1 MAVKSITRRWLLNSF
16 SIILVILIVAV
27 VAASLSLRSYY
38 YNSVRQAIDSRVRVV
53 SNLVLKYSDGKP
65 SQLDEEIQ
73 EYVENFADRN
83 LMELIA
89 LDRQGQ
95 PLLTSSG
102 FQLDEDLYMPDYGD
116 AKVSESGEGQYIGP
130 LYQGE
135 NAMAVTMMIPV
146 ENLSLIHI

>member
-116 AKVSESGEGQYIGP
+116 AKVSRTWRRTIYRVRFIKGKMPWQ
-130 LYQGE
+130 
-135 NAMAVTMMIPV
+135 
-146 ENLSLIHI
+146 